1 MSLLKDKRR
10 EEQRNITFAAFVR
23 DAASEEELTRFL
35 KGATLGNF
43 HVGRGNIDAAI
54 AWLLKAERSPQRL
67 LVDISGSEG
76 PLDELDRLA
85 DACEP
90 SVQVF
95 VVGDR
100 NDVGLYRSL
109 LQRGIQDYLVKPLN
123 IELLRRSLS
132 DGSARQAR
140 HGKVIAMIG
149 TRGGTG
155 VTTVAAHLSR
165 HLAHDSSGRRRVAY
179 VDLDLFG
186 GPGPAILGLAGGDAL
201 FEVLSNVNR
210 LDPQYLDRTLSTQD
224 NRLYSLGAELSYD
237 DIFTPEPGAL
247 GELLNMLGQ
256 HFHYV
261 VLDLPKIGGPL
272 ANEALDNSN
281 MVCLLT
287 DFSTYSGR
295 TLTRMLRHIEGR
307 PKPPTVYL
315 VSNSPRS
322 SDKGSVNQREF
333 SKAIEIPI
341 VQHIPH
347 DPREPMLAENLGE
360 ELPER
365 SEFNRSMAALA
376 ALLTGERSAAERK
389 KRSGLLA
396 RLRKED

>member
-1 MSLLKDKRR
+1 MSLLKDKRK
-10 EEQRNITFAAFVR
+10 EEQRNITFAGFVR

-35 KGATLGNF
+35 KTATLGNF

-54 AWLLKAERSPQRL
+54 AWLLKAERSPLRL

-90 SVQVF
+90 SVQVY

-123 IELLRRSLS
+123 TELLRRALS
-132 DGSARQAR
+132 DGSARQSR
-140 HGKVIAMIG
+140 HGKVIAVTG
-149 TRGGTG
+149 TRGGLG
-155 VTTVAAHLSR
+155 VTTVAAHLAR
-165 HLAHDSSGRRRVAY
+165 RLAHEGGRRRVAY
-179 VDLDLFG
+179 LDLDLFG
-186 GPGPAILGLAGGDAL
+186 GAGPAILGLAGGNAL
-201 FEVLSNVNR
+201 VEVLGNVNR

-224 NRLYSLGAELSYD
+224 SRLYALGAELAYD
-237 DIFTPEPGAL
+237 DIFAPEHGAL

-261 VLDLPKIGGPL
+261 VLDLPQAGGPL
-272 ANEALDNSN
+272 ANEALDNAN

-295 TLTRMLRHIEGR
+295 TLTRIVRHIEGR

-322 SDKGSVNQREF
+322 SDKGSVSQREF
-333 SKAIEIPI
+333 AKAIEVPI

-360 ELPER
+360 ALPER
-365 SEFNRSMAALA
+365 SDFGRSIAQLA
-376 ALLTGERSAAERK
+376 GLLTGERSAAERK
-389 KRSGLLA
+389 KRGLLA

>member
-1 MSLLKDKRR
+1 MSLLKDKRK
-10 EEQRNITFAAFVR
+10 EEQRNITFVAFVR

-35 KGATLGNF
+35 KNATLGNF

-90 SVQVF
+90 SVQVY

-100 NDVGLYRSL
+100 NDVGLYRNL

-132 DGSARQAR
+132 DGTARQSR
-140 HGKVIAMIG
+140 HGKVIAVTG
-149 TRGGTG
+149 TRGGMG
-155 VTTVAAHLSR
+155 VTTVAAHLAR
-165 HLAHDSSGRRRVAY
+165 RLAHDSGRRRVAY

-186 GPGPAILGLAGGDAL
+186 GPGPGILGLAGGNAL
-201 FEVLSNVNR
+201 FEILGNVNR
-210 LDPQYLDRTLSTQD
+210 LDPQYLDRTLSTRD
-224 NRLYSLGAELSYD
+224 NRLYSLSSELGYD
-237 DIFTPEPGAL
+237 DVFMPDAGYL

-261 VLDLPKIGGPL
+261 VLDMPKIGGAL
-272 ANEALDNSN
+272 ANEALDNAN

-295 TLTRMLRHIEGR
+295 TLTRMMRHIEGR
-307 PKPPTVYL
+307 PKAPTVYL
-315 VSNSPRS
+315 VANSPRS
-322 SDKGSVNQREF
+322 SDKGNVSQREF
-333 SKAIEIPI
+333 AKAIEAPI

-347 DPREPMLAENLGE
+347 DPRETTLAENLGE

-365 SEFNRSMAALA
+365 SEFSRSIAELA
-376 ALLTGERSAAERK
+376 ALLTGERSASESRK
-389 KRSGLLA
+389 RGLLA
-396 RLRKED
+396 RLRKEA